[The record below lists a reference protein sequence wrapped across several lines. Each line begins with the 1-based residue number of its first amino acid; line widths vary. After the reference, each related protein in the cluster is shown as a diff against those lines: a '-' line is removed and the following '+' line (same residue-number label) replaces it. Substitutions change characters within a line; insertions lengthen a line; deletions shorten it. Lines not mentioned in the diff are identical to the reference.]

1 MIAKRRRTG
10 RFAALNMDF
19 PHTVATSVGLEGWGG
34 VAGTQDGAV
43 EPIQR
48 PILFKAEPL
57 CFEPQDLCESVFADF
72 GWARGVMRRSFELG
86 FFVCMSCAG
95 GVGGSKHSQLHACT
109 QAHMRTARLCMFT
122 PDVRMQDTTPAV
134 PAGLVAIHKPV
145 CMQPCIFISLYICR
159 IRQAAHAEHVHERT
173 SADTCRA

>member
-10 RFAALNMDF
+10 RFAALNVDF

-34 VAGTQDGAV
+34 VAGAQDGAV
-43 EPIQR
+43 EPIRR

-86 FFVCMSCAG
+86 FFVWMSCAG
-95 GVGGSKHSQLHACT
+95 GGG
-109 QAHMRTARLCMFT
+109 F
-122 PDVRMQDTTPAV
+122 
-134 PAGLVAIHKPV
+134 
-145 CMQPCIFISLYICR
+145 
-159 IRQAAHAEHVHERT
+159 
-173 SADTCRA
+173 